1 MEAFLNFFETM
12 PSWQKLAWI
21 IACLSFNFILEA
33 IIPLIKNNYGKLKH
47 SGVNLFFLS
56 IEMLINVLF
65 GLATLGAFLW
75 IGENNFGVL
84 NMITMPI
91 GAKLVVAILALDL
104 FAQYGMHF
112 LLHKVPFLWKFHM
125 VHHSDTHVDAT
136 TGTRHHPVDY
146 LTRELAALVAVF
158 IFGIPLAF
166 YLFYRIITVFFA
178 YFTHANIVIPQW
190 IDRPFSY
197 IFVTPNMHKF
207 HHHYEMPWTD
217 TNFGNIFSFWD
228 RLFGTLVYDDPKKV
242 TYGLDIL
249 DDSRDQDILY
259 QLSVPF
265 DKTIKS
271 RNPDHHL

>member
-1 MEAFLNFFETM
+1 MEAFLDFFETM
-12 PSWQKLAWI
+12 PSWQKLLWI
-21 IACLSFNFILEA
+21 FICLSFNFILEA
-33 IIPLIKNNYGKLKH
+33 LVPLIKNNYGKLKH
-47 SGVNLFFLS
+47 VGVNLVFLS
-56 IEMLINVLF
+56 IEILINVLF
-65 GLATLGAFLW
+65 SIATLGVFIW

-84 NMITMPI
+84 NMVVLPI
-91 GAKLVVAILALDL
+91 WAKLVIAILALDL

-136 TGTRHHPVDY
+136 TGTRHHPIDY
-146 LTRELAALVAVF
+146 LTRELAALVAIF
-158 IFGIPLAF
+158 IFGIPIAF
-166 YLFYRIITVFFA
+166 YFFYRIITVFFA

-190 IDRPFSY
+190 IDKPFSY

-207 HHHYEMPWTD
+207 HHHFEMPWTD

-228 RLFGTLVYDDPKKV
+228 RLFGTLVYDDPQKV

-249 DDSRDQDILY
+249 DDSKDQDILY

-265 DKTIKS
+265 DKSIKS
-271 RNPDHHL
+271 KG